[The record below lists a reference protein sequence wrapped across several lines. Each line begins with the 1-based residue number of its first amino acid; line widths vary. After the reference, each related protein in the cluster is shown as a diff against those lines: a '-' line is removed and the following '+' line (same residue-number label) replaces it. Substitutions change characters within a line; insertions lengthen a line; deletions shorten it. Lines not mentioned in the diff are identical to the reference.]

1 MRNSSRGYLSGQL
14 CQTLFLL
21 ILSLVLSLPLPGQ
34 ETLPSVRVTISSR
47 NNTINQVLDEITL
60 QTGYHFTFD
69 AAIINGK
76 QKVQFMV
83 TDLHLNLALDS
94 LLSDPQIDYKTI
106 EKNIVIYRKNTLA
119 PSPISITID
128 RSLFRGR
135 VVDKRSGKA
144 LSYAT
149 IALLG
154 TSQGSI
160 SNQQGEFSFK
170 LPIDIPDPMLVI
182 SYMGY
187 KSLVYPVIYPMEKEL
202 EIRLEKDLIPLQE
215 VIIRYSDPVQLLHE
229 AIRRIPENYLDDH
242 STMTA
247 FYRESVKRNDH
258 CMVYSEAV
266 LDVAKAPYASLTSSD
281 HVSIV
286 KQRKIFDVSAEDT
299 ILIKLRSGIP
309 TSLNLDAI
317 KNRPD
322 FLEDDFTDRY
332 NLDFT
337 DMMTYGDHLVYVI
350 SFQQKKEIPDL
361 LFKGQLY
368 LDQKSLALLAADFEF
383 NPDLIQKEPGVFL
396 VSRSPNIHIRPV
408 LAKYHVDYRSFNKKY
423 YVSQVRAVLEMKVR
437 KRRKWISSRYK
448 ISIEMAITDLI
459 PNQRLRINH
468 SDRVSRNIVLADEPF
483 QFDPLF
489 WGVHNTIEPEASL
502 MESIQKLDHS
512 SQEIFEY

>member
-1 MRNSSRGYLSGQL
+1 MRNISRGYLSGHL

-21 ILSLVLSLPLPGQ
+21 FLSLLLSLGLHGQ
-34 ETLPSVRVTISSR
+34 ESLPSVRVTISSR
-47 NNTINQVLDEITL
+47 NQTINQVLDEITL

-76 QKVQFMV
+76 QKVQFRV
-83 TDLHLNLALDS
+83 CDQLLSFALDS
-94 LLSDPQIDYKTI
+94 LLHDPQLDYRTI
-106 EKNIVIYRKNTLA
+106 EKNIVIYRKNEVA
-119 PSPISITID
+119 PIPLSSTID
-128 RSLFRGR
+128 RSLLRGR
-135 VVDKRSGKA
+135 VVDKRSGKP

-149 IALLG
+149 IALLE
-154 TSQGSI
+154 TSLGSI

-170 LPIDIPDPMLVI
+170 LPIDLPDPMLVI

-187 KSLVYPVIYPMEKEL
+187 KSLVYPVSYPVEKEL
-202 EIRLEKDLIPLQE
+202 EINLEKELIPLQE
-215 VIIRYSDPVQLLHE
+215 VIIRYTDPVQLLHE
-229 AIRRIPENYLDDH
+229 AIRRIPVNYLDDH

-266 LDVAKAPYASLTSSD
+266 LDVDKSPYASLAASD

-286 KQRKIFDVSAEDT
+286 KRRKIFDVSAEDT
-299 ILIKLRSGIP
+299 VLIKLRSGIL
-309 TSLNLDAI
+309 TSMTLDAI

-322 FLEDDFTDRY
+322 FLEADFTERY

-361 LFKGQLY
+361 LFRGRIY
-368 LDQKSLALLAADFEF
+368 LEQESLAVLAIDFEF
-383 NPDLIQKEPGVFL
+383 NPDLIQKQPGLFL
-396 VSRSPNIHIRPV
+396 VSRSPNIQIRPV
-408 LAKYHVDYRSFNKKY
+408 KAKYHCDYRSVNNKY
-423 YVSQVRAVLEMKVR
+423 YVSQVRGELEMKVR
-437 KRRKWISSRYK
+437 KRRKWISSRYT

-459 PNQRLRINH
+459 PNQRLRIDN

-483 QFDPLF
+483 EFDPQF
-489 WGVHNTIEPEASL
+489 WGVHNIIEPEASL
-502 MESIQKLDHS
+502 MESIRKLDHS
-512 SQEIFEY
+512 SQEIFD